1 MSFLSCPKPV
11 KLVFQ
16 FWKPIFVILMP
27 MVSLPLALK
36 GGTDANGEDLT
47 KVGTLGSHQP
57 GPFALIDNAC
67 DVMRP

>member
-36 GGTDANGEDLT
+36 GGTDANGDDLT
-47 KVGTLGSHQP
+47 KVGTLGSH
-57 GPFALIDNAC
+57 
-67 DVMRP
+67 